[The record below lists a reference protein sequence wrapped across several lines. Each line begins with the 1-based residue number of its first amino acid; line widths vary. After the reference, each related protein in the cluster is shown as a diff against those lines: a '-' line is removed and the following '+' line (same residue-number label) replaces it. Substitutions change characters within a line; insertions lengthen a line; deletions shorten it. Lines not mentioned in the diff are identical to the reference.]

1 VTPLRVVTA
10 EDNYLV
16 REGVRRLLDDDD
28 DVAVVAAVGSATEL
42 LEAVRREQPDAV
54 LTDVRMPPGQGDEGI
69 RAALAIRAAHPSIGV
84 VVLSQHA
91 EAAYAFQLFDR
102 GTEGLAYLLKDRV
115 GDRDALVHA
124 LTETAVGRSVVDGQI
139 VDVLVAARRRRRES
153 ALARLTPRELEV
165 LAEIAQ
171 GHSNAA
177 VAARLFLSE
186 SAVGK
191 HISAIFAKLGLSEVD
206 AVDRRV
212 SAVLAYL
219 RETG

>member
-1 VTPLRVVTA
+1 MTRLRVVTA

-16 REGVRRLLDDDD
+16 REGVRRLLDDGD

-69 RAALAIRAAHPSIGV
+69 RVALAIRAEQPSVGV

-91 EAAYAFQLFDR
+91 EAAYAFQLFDQ
-102 GTEGLAYLLKDRV
+102 GTAGLAYLLKDRV

-124 LTETAVGRSVVDGQI
+124 LAETSAGRSVVDAQI
-139 VDVLVAARRRRRES
+139 IDVLVAARRRRRES

-191 HISAIFAKLGLSEVD
+191 HISAIFAKLGLSEAD

-212 SAVLAYL
+212 TAVLAYL

>member
-1 VTPLRVVTA
+1 
-10 EDNYLV
+10 
-16 REGVRRLLDDDD
+16 
-28 DVAVVAAVGSATEL
+28 
-42 LEAVRREQPDAV
+42 
-54 LTDVRMPPGQGDEGI
+54 MEGI
-69 RAALAIRAAHPSIGV
+69 DAARAIRIAHPNVGI
-84 VVLSQHA
+84 VVLSQYNDSL
-91 EAAYAFQLFDR
+91 YALELFRD
-102 GTEGLAYLLKDRV
+102 GTAGLAYLLKDRV

-124 LTETAVGRSVVDGQI
+124 LAETSAGRSVVDAQI
-139 VDVLVAARRRRRES
+139 IDVLVAARRRRRES

-191 HISAIFAKLGLSEVD
+191 HISAIFAKLGLTEAD

-212 SAVLAYL
+212 TAVLAYL

>member
-1 VTPLRVVTA
+1 
-10 EDNYLV
+10 V
-16 REGVRRLLDDDD
+16 REGVRRLLDDGD

-69 RAALAIRAAHPSIGV
+69 RVALAIRAEQPSVGV

-91 EAAYAFQLFDR
+91 EAAYAFQLFDQ
-102 GTEGLAYLLKDRV
+102 GTAGLAYLLKDRV

-124 LTETAVGRSVVDGQI
+124 LAETSAGRSVVDAQI
-139 VDVLVAARRRRRES
+139 IDVLVAARRRRRES

-191 HISAIFAKLGLSEVD
+191 HISAIFAKLGLSEAD

-212 SAVLAYL
+212 TAVLAYL

>member
-1 VTPLRVVTA
+1 VTRLRVVTA

-16 REGVRRLLDDDD
+16 REGVRRLLDDGD

-69 RAALAIRAAHPSIGV
+69 RVALAIRAEQPSVGV

-91 EAAYAFQLFDR
+91 EAAYAFQLFDQ
-102 GTEGLAYLLKDRV
+102 GTAGLAYLLKDRV

-124 LTETAVGRSVVDGQI
+124 LAETSAGRSVVDAQI
-139 VDVLVAARRRRRES
+139 IDVLVAARRRRRES

-191 HISAIFAKLGLSEVD
+191 HISAIFAKLGLSEAD

-212 SAVLAYL
+212 TAVLAYL

>member
-1 VTPLRVVTA
+1 VTRLRVVTA

-16 REGVRRLLDDDD
+16 REGVRRLLDDGD

-69 RAALAIRAAHPSIGV
+69 RVALAIRAEQPSVGV

-91 EAAYAFQLFDR
+91 EAAYAFQLFDQ
-102 GTEGLAYLLKDRV
+102 GTAGLAYLLKDRV

-124 LTETAVGRSVVDGQI
+124 LAETSAGRSVVDAQI
-139 VDVLVAARRRRRES
+139 IDVLVAARRRRRES

-191 HISAIFAKLGLSEVD
+191 HISAIFAKLGLTEAD

-212 SAVLAYL
+212 TAVLAYL